1 MSTCRYVY
9 QYPSLEL
16 VQTLPNG
23 TENAY
28 ACAAFS
34 TDGSKL
40 ASVGS
45 APDYLLTLWDWQTA
59 ATLLRCKAFSQEVY
73 SVQFSPHFAGNL
85 ITSGTGHIRF
95 WKIATTFTGLKLQV

>member
-1 MSTCRYVY
+1 
-9 QYPSLEL
+9 

-34 TDGSKL
+34 TDGSKV